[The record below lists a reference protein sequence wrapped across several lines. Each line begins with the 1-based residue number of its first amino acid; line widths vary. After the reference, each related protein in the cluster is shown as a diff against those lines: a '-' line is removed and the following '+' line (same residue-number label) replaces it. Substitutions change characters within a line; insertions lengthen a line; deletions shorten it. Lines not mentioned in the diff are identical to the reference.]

1 MLASKLRPHAL
12 VVAVAALAAAGCSQF
27 PGQQQAASGP
37 PPSVA
42 NPELAGAWY
51 EVFFDTNSADIN
63 DRGRMITRSIAYVAT
78 NNPDAHVTVIGK
90 ADRVGTQA
98 ANMTLSQRRADAV
111 RGALVAAGVPA
122 QRIVMSWTGEN
133 NPPVATPDET
143 TERRN
148 RVVDVTVIK
157 QMASNTN

>member
-1 MLASKLRPHAL
+1 MTVSSFVPR
-12 VVAVAALAAAGCSQF
+12 ALAVVLAAGAVVGCSQWT
-27 PGQQQAASGP
+27 GQSAA
-37 PPSVA
+37 PSQNAA

-63 DRGRMITRSIAYVAT
+63 DRGRVIVRSVAYVAT
-78 NNPDAHVTVIGK
+78 NNPDARVTVIGK

-98 ANMTLSQRRADAV
+98 TNMTMSQRRAEAV

-122 QRIVMSWTGEN
+122 QRIVMSWTGES

-148 RVVDVTVIK
+148 RVVDVTVVK